1 MPDRARPWVWL
12 AVLAAATAA
21 LVALRP
27 WLDESHAMLVYLL
40 VVLGA
45 SSHGGRSAGLPV
57 AVLAFFALNFFLLP
71 PYHTLRV
78 ADPRDWLVL
87 AVFLTTGGVAAQLL
101 DHARRQA
108 TEARRGADEV
118 RRLSAEAG
126 RADALREA
134 ARMKDALLAAV
145 SHDLRTPLTTIKA
158 VAHEIWASGDERAAV
173 VEEEAD
179 RLGRLVANLL
189 DFSRVEGGGVRVD
202 AEVNTADDLVGA
214 ALRGAS
220 AALGGRVIRT
230 SPAGGEL
237 LAGRFDLVHS
247 VRILVNLLENAAK
260 YSPQNEPIELSVA
273 RAGDELVFAVGDRG
287 PGVAEEEREH
297 IFAPF
302 VRLGQVP
309 DEGGSGLGLAIA
321 RGLAQAQGGELHY
334 RPRAGGGS
342 VFELRLPALDLPPA
356 PVSGD

>member
-1 MPDRARPWVWL
+1 MPDRARSWVWL
-12 AVLAAATAA
+12 AVLAATTAA

-27 WLDESHAMLVYLL
+27 WLDESHATLVYLL

-45 SSHGGRSAGLPV
+45 SASGGRSIGRPV

-71 PYHTLRV
+71 PYHTLWV

-87 AVFLTTGGVAAQLL
+87 AVFLTTAAVAAQLL
-101 DHARRQA
+101 DHAQRQA
-108 TEARRGADEV
+108 AEARRRAEEV
-118 RRLSAEAG
+118 RGLSAEAG
-126 RADALREA
+126 RAAALREA

-158 VAHEIWASGDERAAV
+158 VAHEIWAGGDERAAV

-189 DFSRVEGGGVRVD
+189 DFSRVEGGAVRVD
-202 AEVNTADDLVGA
+202 AEVNAADDLIGA

-220 AALGGRVIRT
+220 AALGDRVIRA
-230 SPAGGEL
+230 PPPGGEL

-260 YSPQNEPIELSVA
+260 YSPQAQPIELSVA
-273 RAGDELVFAVGDRG
+273 RDGDELVLAVSDRG
-287 PGVAEEEREH
+287 PGIAEEQRERV
-297 IFAPF
+297 FAPF
-302 VRLGQVP
+302 VRLGEVP

-321 RGLAQAQGGELHY
+321 RGLARAQGGEVRY
-334 RPRAGGGS
+334 RSRAGGGS
-342 VFELRLPALDLPPA
+342 VFELRLPAFDLPRA
-356 PVSGD
+356 PVSGA